1 MSNTI
6 VAKRYSVALFDICKE
21 KNILDTVVEDARTV
35 AEVFSTNEELLSFL
49 AHPKISQKQKQ
60 QLLTE
65 AFAGVSA
72 EMKNTLLLMVD
83 RQRTSEIAQM
93 AAEFVELT
101 NEEKSIADAQVYT
114 IRPLTEAERHAV
126 SSAFASKVGKNSLRI
141 ENIVD
146 RNIIGGMKLRIGN
159 RIFDG
164 SISGKLSR
172 LERQLLTQHS

>member
-1 MSNTI
+1 MSNSI
-6 VAKRYSVALFDICKE
+6 VAQRYSVALFEICKE

-35 AEVFSTNEELLSFL
+35 TEVFSTNEELLSFL
-49 AHPKISQKQKQ
+49 KHPKVSKEQKQ

-65 AFAGVSA
+65 AFAGVST
-72 EMKNTLLLMVD
+72 EMKNTLLLMIE
-83 RQRTSEIAQM
+83 RQRINEIAQM
-93 AAEFVELT
+93 AADFVELT
-101 NEEKSIADAQVYT
+101 NEEKSVADAQVYT
-114 IRPLTEAERHAV
+114 VRPLTEAEREEI
-126 SSAFASKVGKNSLRI
+126 SSVFAKKVGKNSLRI

-164 SISGKLSR
+164 SVSGKLSR